1 MMLGVTERLALVL
14 AGGGIAGIAWE
25 TGFLLGVQ
33 EAQRAAAERL
43 LDAEVLLGTSAGST
57 VAAQISSG
65 APLAELYARQMSQ
78 NTHELAPRIDVEDLL
93 GLFEAAAGDTRTS
106 LTDTLRPIGGRPVS
120 ARTVT
125 EEVRRSVIARR
136 LPSHRWPDRRL
147 EVTAIDVE
155 TGERGLFGRDSGV
168 PLVDAFAASCAV
180 PVVWPPVTIGERRFM
195 DGGVGSSANVDAATD
210 VDVVVMLAPTAE
222 AGMLPF
228 GRSLA
233 DELPAHPGRAL
244 GIFADEASVAAFG
257 RNPLDPVCRAPS
269 AAAGRDEGRRQA
281 GKGAGFLTALR
292 QRLDQSRGASE
303 DPRR

>member
-1 MMLGVTERLALVL
+1 MMLGVAERLALVL
-14 AGGGIAGIAWE
+14 AGGGLAGIAFQ

-33 EAQRAAAERL
+33 QARPAAAERL
-43 LDAEVLLGTSAGST
+43 LDAQVLLGTSAGST

-65 APLAELYARQMSQ
+65 ASLAELYARQMSQ

-106 LTDTLRPIGGRPVS
+106 LTDTLRAIGRRAVS
-120 ARTVT
+120 APMVT

-155 TGERGLFGRDSGV
+155 TGERVLFDRDSGV
-168 PLVDAFAASCAV
+168 PLVDAVAASCAV
-180 PVVWPPVTIGERRFM
+180 PMVWPPVTIGERRFM
-195 DGGVGSSANVDAATD
+195 DGGVGSSANVDAATG

-222 AGMLPF
+222 PGLSPF

-233 DELPAHPGRAL
+233 DELTAHPGRAL

-269 AAAGRDEGRRQA
+269 AAAGRDQGRRQA
-281 GKGAGFLTALR
+281 GRVAEFLTAL
-292 QRLDQSRGASE
+292 G
-303 DPRR
+303 

>member
-1 MMLGVTERLALVL
+1 
-14 AGGGIAGIAWE
+14 
-25 TGFLLGVQ
+25 VQ

-78 NTHELAPRIDVEDLL
+78 NTHELAPRIDIEDLL

-106 LTDTLRPIGGRPVS
+106 LTDTLRAIGRRAVS
-120 ARTVT
+120 APTVT

-155 TGERGLFGRDSGV
+155 TGERVLFGRDSGV
-168 PLVDAFAASCAV
+168 PLVDAVAASCAV

-210 VDVVVMLAPTAE
+210 VDVVVMLAPTPE
-222 AGMLPF
+222 PGLSPF

-233 DELPAHPGRAL
+233 DELTAHPGRAL

-281 GKGAGFLTALR
+281 GKVAEFLTAL
-292 QRLDQSRGASE
+292 G
-303 DPRR
+303 